1 MGMIAPSISMP
12 PVLATTLPQDLEQG
26 GNLPD
31 QNFLMFAHLDIA
43 GRSLMRPSQMAEITI

>member
-1 MGMIAPSISMP
+1 MIAPSISMP